1 MLRFAD
7 ITGFFTFEANQKT
20 TTMHHKFCLSLLLA
34 MAVLFSSCT
43 SDDSAPSI
51 DYSIKSDD
59 YLKILSQ
66 YDNGWI
72 KEAKHVEAE
81 GLPIHE
87 VTYHENGFIKSAK
100 VYNFY
105 QDRELYMEVRRD
117 EQNRPLWS
125 KYYTPEGDVWFE
137 TAYENGLV
145 SEKIVYSE
153 RGTSTHTYTNGEVT
167 SIEFVSSN
175 GVDKSITTYDL
186 ETGTKTLKIIENSE
200 VILEEEFHGQDDFG
214 SGILTSN
221 HAPKANPFDDPQNGY
236 LATGTS
242 FNHSPI
248 WQFDADPK
256 DDVIAYRKYAEM
268 NPSHSKFAVQHA
280 VNFEMYQS
288 IIEQY
293 PYTEDQVLIVGYKES
308 EGRAG
313 LIDVS
318 RDEKLAID
326 AERLENPE
334 LFALKYGDQY
344 VDKIHYG
351 KNLVVVGALRNMPT
365 DVTAVDQVNKIAEKR
380 MNDILSGSSLVSDD
394 EMEIL
399 QKVWFEVKLF
409 STYKNQRNG
418 IVLESNDDYESAA
431 QDFIDAEP
439 EIIQYEYKKFEHL
452 VQ

>member
-1 MLRFAD
+1 
-7 ITGFFTFEANQKT
+7 
-20 TTMHHKFCLSLLLA
+20 MHNKFYLSLLLA
-34 MAVLFSSCT
+34 FTVLFSSCT
-43 SDDSAPSI
+43 ADDSTPSI

-59 YLKILSQ
+59 HLKILSQ
-66 YDNGWI
+66 HENGWI
-72 KEAKHVEAE
+72 KEAKHVDSED
-81 GLPIHE
+81 LPIHE

-125 KYYTPEGDVWFE
+125 RYYTPEGDVWFE

-153 RGTSTHTYTNGEVT
+153 LGTSVHTYTNGEIT
-167 SIEFVSSN
+167 SIEFISSN
-175 GVDKSITTYDL
+175 GLDKSITTYDL
-186 ETGTKTLKIIENSE
+186 ETGVKTVKITENSE
-200 VILEEEFHGQDDFG
+200 MILEQQFNGQDDFG

-221 HAPKANPFDDPQNGY
+221 HAPKANPFNEPQNGY
-236 LATGTS
+236 LEIGSS
-242 FNHSPI
+242 FFQNPI
-248 WQFDADPK
+248 WEYSANP
-256 DDVIAYRKYAEM
+256 IEEMMPYRKYAGIFHP
-268 NPSHSKFAVQHA
+268 NSKFAVQHA

-293 PYTEDQVLIVGYKES
+293 PFTEDQVLIMNYYER

-313 LIDVS
+313 LIDFS

-334 LFALKYGDQY
+334 LFSLKYGDQY
-344 VDKIHYG
+344 IDKIHYG
-351 KNLVVVGALRNMPT
+351 KNLVIVGALRNMPT
-365 DVTAVDQVNKIAEKR
+365 SEIAIRKINQIANNR
-380 MNDILSGSSLVSDD
+380 MNDILNGSNLVSEN

-399 QKVWFEVKLF
+399 NKVWFEVKLF
-409 STYKNQRNG
+409 STFKNQRNG
-418 IVLESNDDYESAA
+418 ILLEDTEDYQAA
-431 QDFIDAEP
+431 LEDFTAAEP

>member
-1 MLRFAD
+1 
-7 ITGFFTFEANQKT
+7 
-20 TTMHHKFCLSLLLA
+20 MHHKFYLSLLLA
-34 MAVLFSSCT
+34 VAVLFSSCT

-59 YLKILSQ
+59 HLKILSQ

-72 KEAKHVEAE
+72 KEAKHVESE
-81 GLPIHE
+81 DLPIHE

-125 KYYTPEGDVWFE
+125 RYYTPEGDVWFE

-153 RGTSTHTYTNGEVT
+153 LGTSIHTYTNGEIT
-167 SIEFVSSN
+167 SIEFISTN
-175 GVDKSITTYDL
+175 GLDKSITSYDL
-186 ETGTKTLKIIENSE
+186 ETGTKNVKITKNSE
-200 VILEEEFHGQDDFG
+200 VILEQQFNDQDDFG

-221 HAPKANPFDDPQNGY
+221 HAPKANPFNEPQNGY
-236 LATGTS
+236 LTIGTS
-242 FNHSPI
+242 FKHSPV
-248 WQFDADPK
+248 WQFNANPK
-256 DDVIAYRKYAEM
+256 DDVIGYRKYAGLH
-268 NPSHSKFAVQHA
+268 PTASKFAVQHA

-293 PYTEDQVLIVGYKES
+293 PYTEDQVLILGYKEN
-308 EGRAG
+308 EGNAAI
-313 LIDVS
+313 IDVS
-318 RDEKLAID
+318 RDERLAID
-326 AERLENPE
+326 AERLENPD

-344 VDKIHYG
+344 VNKIHYG
-351 KNLVVVGALRNMPT
+351 KNLIVVGALRNMPT
-365 DVTAVDQVNKIAEKR
+365 HVTAIEQVNKIAEKR
-380 MNDILSGSSLVSDD
+380 MNDILSGSNLVSDN

-399 QKVWFEVKLF
+399 DKVWFEVKLF
-409 STYKNQRNG
+409 STFKNQRNG
-418 IVLESNDDYESAA
+418 IVLEDTDDYQEALDEFIAA
-431 QDFIDAEP
+431 DP
-439 EIIQYEYKKFEHL
+439 EIIQFEYAKFEHL

>member
-1 MLRFAD
+1 
-7 ITGFFTFEANQKT
+7 
-20 TTMHHKFCLSLLLA
+20 MHHKFYLSLLLA
-34 MAVLFSSCT
+34 VAVLFSSCT

-72 KEAKHVEAE
+72 KEAKHIESE
-81 GLPIHE
+81 DLPIHE

-105 QDRELYMEVRRD
+105 DDRELYMEVRRD

-125 KYYTPEGDVWFE
+125 KYYTPEGAVWFE

-153 RGTSTHTYTNGEVT
+153 LGTSIHTYTNGEIT
-167 SIEFVSSN
+167 SIEFISKN
-175 GVDKSITTYDL
+175 GLDKSTTSYDL
-186 ETGTKTLKIIENSE
+186 ETGTKNVKITKNSE
-200 VILEEEFHGQDDFG
+200 VILEQEFLDQDDFG

-221 HAPKANPFDDPQNGY
+221 HAPKANPFNEPQNGY
-236 LATGTS
+236 LAIGTS
-242 FNHSPI
+242 INHSPI
-248 WQFDADPK
+248 WQFNANPQ
-256 DDVIAYRKYAEM
+256 DDVIAYRKYAGLH
-268 NPSHSKFAVQHA
+268 PTSSKFAVQHA

-293 PYTEDQVLIVGYKES
+293 PYTEDQVLIVGYKEY

-313 LIDVS
+313 LIDLS
-318 RDEKLAID
+318 RDERLAID

-334 LFALKYGDQY
+334 LFSLKYGDQY
-344 VDKIHYG
+344 INEIHYG

-365 DVTAVDQVNKIAEKR
+365 HVTAINQVNEIAKKR
-380 MNDILSGSSLVSDD
+380 MNDILSGSNLVSDH

-399 QKVWFEVKLF
+399 DKVWFEVKLF
-409 STYKNQRNG
+409 STFKNQRNG
-418 IVLESNDDYESAA
+418 IVLKSFNDYETAT
-431 QDFIDAEP
+431 QEFIDAEP